1 MSKKPRHFLKG
12 GGAISPAREKLSHL
26 PDLPG
31 VYLFKDNQES
41 VLYIGKSKSI
51 RDRVRSYFH
60 GSAKHNL
67 RIKLMVSRIHD
78 FSLIVTDTEAE
89 ALILEEQLIKRHHPR
104 YNVALKDGKSYPYCK
119 LTVGEMYPR
128 LVLVREKIDSISEY
142 YGPYTSVKDARQ
154 VLKAVMTYFPLRTSK
169 MLLDGKKTYRPCL
182 NFQMKRCL
190 APCQGDVNLEDY
202 EKIVRQ
208 VRLFLKG
215 RDQELLQEL
224 EKRMKQS
231 SKKLEFEKSAQYR
244 DQIQAMRRI
253 FARQMVLDVQ
263 GKDQDVFNLYRESDS
278 TGVQVLFIRNGR
290 LLGTD
295 FFFFENSNKATN
307 DNLLGQV
314 LHRIYM
320 PEGSI
325 VPREILLPFEYSDR
339 KLLED
344 ALNQKSVRR
353 IYVVC
358 PQKGR
363 KKELVSMA
371 FSNAKVNLSEQ
382 RSRFAKN
389 TNILKHV
396 KHEIKLN
403 RLPEVVEAF
412 DISHL
417 SGTMTVASMVCWKK
431 NSPSNEDYRKY
442 KINNISGPNDFAS
455 MKEVLTRRYSR
466 TLAEGKNLPDLILI
480 DGGKGQI
487 NIAAKVLT
495 ELGILQKVDLI
506 GLAKGRSER
515 KRGRSRGKN
524 VDYEYVVKPNQKNV
538 IRMHSNSD
546 VLFFLQ
552 NIRDESH
559 RFAIEFQRKLKR
571 KNTLHS
577 QIDNIPGIG
586 PKRRRLLL
594 KHFGS
599 LTGIRHAALE
609 EILLVPGIPEKLAK
623 EIQSSLKTRKVL

>member
-31 VYLFKDNQES
+31 VYLFKDDQES

-51 RDRVRSYFH
+51 RNRVRSYFH

-190 APCQGDVNLEDY
+190 APCQGDVSVEDY

-295 FFFFENSNKATN
+295 FFFFEDSSEATN

-382 RSRFAKN
+382 RNRFAKN

-403 RLPEVVEAF
+403 RLPAVVEAF

-524 VDYEYVVKPNQKNV
+524 VDYEYVVKPNQKNE
-538 IRMHSNSD
+538 IRMHRNSD

-599 LTGIRHAALE
+599 LTGLRHAALE
-609 EILLVPGIPEKLAK
+609 EILQVPGIPEKLAK
-623 EIQSSLKTRKVL
+623 EIQSSLKN

>member
-31 VYLFKDNQES
+31 VYLFKDDQES

-51 RDRVRSYFH
+51 RNRVRSYFH

-190 APCQGDVNLEDY
+190 APCQGDVSVEDY

-295 FFFFENSNKATN
+295 FFFFEDSSEATN
-307 DNLLGQV
+307 DNLLWQV

-524 VDYEYVVKPNQKNV
+524 VDYEYVVKPNQKNE
-538 IRMHSNSD
+538 IRMHRNSD

-599 LTGIRHAALE
+599 LTGLRHAALE
-609 EILLVPGIPEKLAK
+609 EILQVPGIPEKLAK
-623 EIQSSLKTRKVL
+623 EIQSSLKN

>member
-12 GGAISPAREKLSHL
+12 GGTISPAREKLSHL

-31 VYLFKDNQES
+31 VYLFKDDQES

-51 RDRVRSYFH
+51 RNRVRSYFH

-190 APCQGDVNLEDY
+190 APCQGDVSVEDY

-295 FFFFENSNKATN
+295 FFFFEDSSEATN

-524 VDYEYVVKPNQKNV
+524 VDYEYVVKPNQKNE
-538 IRMHSNSD
+538 IRMHRNSD

-599 LTGIRHAALE
+599 LTGLRHAALE
-609 EILLVPGIPEKLAK
+609 EILQVPGIPEKLAK
-623 EIQSSLKTRKVL
+623 EIQSSLKN

>member
-1 MSKKPRHFLKG
+1 MSKKPRHSVKG
-12 GGAISPAREKLSHL
+12 GGAISPAQEKLPHL

-31 VYLFKDNQES
+31 VYLFKDDQES

-51 RDRVRSYFH
+51 RNRVRSYFH

-78 FSLIVTDTEAE
+78 FSMIVTDTEAE

-128 LVLVREKIDSISEY
+128 LFLVREKIDSTSEY

-154 VLKAVMTYFPLRTSK
+154 VLKAVMTFFPLRTSK
-169 MLLDGKKTYRPCL
+169 MFLDGKKTYRPCL
-182 NFQMKRCL
+182 NFQMKRCV
-190 APCQGDVNLEDY
+190 APCRGNVSVEDY
-202 EKIVRQ
+202 GKVVRQ

-224 EKRMKQS
+224 EQRMKQS
-231 SKKLEFEKSAQYR
+231 SEKLEFEKSAQYR
-244 DQIQAMRRI
+244 DQIQAMHRI
-253 FARQMVLDVQ
+253 FDRQMVLDVQ

-290 LLGTD
+290 LIGTD
-295 FFFFENSNKATN
+295 FFFFEDSSEATA
-307 DNLLGQV
+307 DNLLGQT

-325 VPREILLPFEYSDR
+325 VPSEILLPFEYSDR
-339 KLLED
+339 KLLEV
-344 ALNQKSVRR
+344 ALNQKSERR
-353 IYVVC
+353 VYVVC

-455 MKEVLTRRYSR
+455 MKEVLARRYSR

-524 VDYEYVVKPNQKNV
+524 VDYEYVVKPNQKNE
-538 IRMHSNSD
+538 IRMHRNSD

-571 KNTLHS
+571 KDALHS
-577 QIDNIPGIG
+577 QIDDIPGIG

-594 KHFGS
+594 KQFGS
-599 LTGIRHAALE
+599 LTSLRQATLD
-609 EILLVPGIPEKLAK
+609 EILRVPGIPKKLAK
-623 EIQSSLKTRKVL
+623 EIQSFLKN

>member
-1 MSKKPRHFLKG
+1 MSNVTRHSSKSG
-12 GGAISPAREKLSHL
+12 GDISPVREKLSHL
-26 PDLPG
+26 PNLPG
-31 VYLFKDNQES
+31 VYLFKDDQDS
-41 VLYIGKSKSI
+41 ILYIGKSKSI
-51 RDRVRSYFH
+51 RNRVRSYFNS
-60 GSAKHNL
+60 SAKHNL
-67 RIKLMVSRIHD
+67 RIRLMTSRIHD
-78 FSLIVTDTEAE
+78 LSLIVTDTEAE
-89 ALILEEQLIKRHHPR
+89 ALILEDQLIKRHHPR
-104 YNVALKDGKSYPYCK
+104 YNVALRDGKSYPYCK

-128 LVLVREKIDSISEY
+128 LLLVREKIDAKSEY
-142 YGPYTSVKDARQ
+142 YGPYPSVKDARQ

-169 MLLDGKKTYRPCL
+169 MQLDGTKTYRPCL

-190 APCQGDVNLEDY
+190 APCRGVVPAEEY
-202 EKIVRQ
+202 AKIVRQ

-215 RDQELLQEL
+215 RDKVLIKDL
-224 EKRMKQS
+224 EQKMKKS
-231 SKKLEFEKSAQYR
+231 SERLEFEKSAQYR

-253 FARQMVLDVQ
+253 FERQMVLEVQ
-263 GKDQDVFNLYRESDS
+263 GKDQDVFNLFREADA

-295 FFFFENSNKATN
+295 FFFFEDSSEASD

-339 KLLED
+339 KMLED
-344 ALNQKSVRR
+344 ALNKKSRHRVH
-353 IYVVC
+353 VGC
-358 PQKGR
+358 PRKGR

-371 FSNAKVNLSEQ
+371 YSNAKVNLSEK
-382 RSRFAKN
+382 RIRYVKN
-389 TNILKHV
+389 KDILKHV
-396 KHEIKLN
+396 KYEIKLD

-417 SGTMTVASMVCWKK
+417 SGTMTVASMVCWKN
-431 NSPSNEDYRKY
+431 NSPSNQDYRKF
-442 KINNISGPNDFAS
+442 KIRGISGPDDFAG

-466 TLAEGKNLPDLILI
+466 RISEGGALPDMILI

-487 NIAAKVLT
+487 NIAAKVLE
-495 ELGILQKVDLI
+495 ELGILNKVDLI

-515 KRGRSRGKN
+515 KSGRSRGKN
-524 VDYEYVVKPNQKNV
+524 IDYEYVVKPNQKNE
-538 IRMHSNSD
+538 IRMRRNSD
-546 VLFFLQ
+546 VLYFLQ

-571 KNTLHS
+571 KHTLHS
-577 QIDNIPGIG
+577 KIDDVPGIG

-594 KHFGS
+594 NHFGS
-599 LTGIRHAALE
+599 LRGLKQASTE
-609 EILLVPGIPEKLAK
+609 EILQVPGIPEKLAV
-623 EIQSSLKTRKVL
+623 EIWTHLNQ

>member
-1 MSKKPRHFLKG
+1 MNKETRHAVKG
-12 GGAISPAREKLSHL
+12 GGDISSVRDKLSNL
-26 PDLPG
+26 PNLPG
-31 VYLFKDNQES
+31 VYLFKDDQQS
-41 VLYIGKSKSI
+41 ILYIGKSKSI
-51 RDRVRSYFH
+51 RNRVRSYFNN
-60 GSAKHNL
+60 SAKHNL
-67 RIKLMVSRIHD
+67 RIQLMVSRIHD

-128 LVLVREKIDSISEY
+128 LMLVREKIDAKSEY

-190 APCQGDVNLEDY
+190 APCRGVVSVEEY
-202 EKIVRQ
+202 GKVVRQ

-215 RDQELLQEL
+215 RDKELLREL
-224 EKRMKQS
+224 EQRMKQS
-231 SKKLEFEKSAQYR
+231 SKKLEYEKSAQYR
-244 DQIQAMRRI
+244 DQIRAMSRI
-253 FARQMVLDVQ
+253 FERQMVLDIK
-263 GKDQDVFNLYRESDS
+263 GKDQDVFNLFREADS
-278 TGVQVLFIRNGR
+278 TGIQVLFIRNGR

-295 FFFFENSNKATN
+295 FFFFEDSSEASA

-325 VPREILLPFEYSDR
+325 VPREILLPFEYTDR

-344 ALNQKSVRR
+344 ALNKKSERR

-363 KKELVSMA
+363 KKELVTMA
-371 FSNAKVNLSEQ
+371 YNNAKVNLSEE
-382 RSRFAKN
+382 RRRYAKN
-389 TNILKHV
+389 TNILKNV
-396 KHEIKLN
+396 KYELKLN

-417 SGTMTVASMVCWKK
+417 SGTMTVASMVCWKN
-431 NSPSNEDYRKY
+431 NSASNKDYRKY
-442 KINNISGPNDFAS
+442 KIKSISGPDDFAS
-455 MKEVLTRRYSR
+455 MKEVLTRRYKR
-466 TLAEGKNLPDLILI
+466 ALAEGEKLPDLILI

-487 NIAAKVLT
+487 NIAEKVLA
-495 ELGILQKVDLI
+495 ELGILRKVDLI
-506 GLAKGRSER
+506 GLAKGRSA
-515 KRGRSRGKN
+515 KKMGRSRGQN
-524 VDYEYVVKPNQKNV
+524 IDYEYVVKPKQKNE
-538 IRMHSNSD
+538 IRMRRNSD
-546 VLFFLQ
+546 VLYFLQ

-571 KNTLHS
+571 KDTLHS
-577 QIDNIPGIG
+577 RIDDIQGIG

-599 LTGIRHAALE
+599 LTGLRQASLD
-609 EILLVPGIPEKLAK
+609 EIMQVPGISQNLAQ
-623 EIQSSLKTRKVL
+623 EIQDFLQS

>member
-31 VYLFKDNQES
+31 VYLFKDDQES

-51 RDRVRSYFH
+51 RNRVRSYFH

-128 LVLVREKIDSISEY
+128 LILVREKIDSISEY

-190 APCQGDVNLEDY
+190 APCQGDVSVEDY

-295 FFFFENSNKATN
+295 FFFFEDSSEATN

-524 VDYEYVVKPNQKNV
+524 VDYEYVVKPNQKNE
-538 IRMHSNSD
+538 IRMHRNSD

-599 LTGIRHAALE
+599 LTGLRHAALE
-609 EILLVPGIPEKLAK
+609 EILQVPGIPEKLAK
-623 EIQSSLKTRKVL
+623 EIQSSLKY

>member
-1 MSKKPRHFLKG
+1 MNKENRHVIKSG
-12 GGAISPAREKLSHL
+12 GDIPSAQGKLSNL
-26 PDLPG
+26 PDQPG
-31 VYLFKDNQES
+31 VYLFKDDQQS
-41 VLYIGKSKSI
+41 ILYIGKSKSI
-51 RDRVRSYFH
+51 RNRVRSYFH
-60 GSAKHNL
+60 SSSKHNL
-67 RIKLMVSRIHD
+67 RIQLMVSRIHD

-128 LVLVREKIDSISEY
+128 LLLVREKIDAESEY
-142 YGPYTSVKDARQ
+142 YGPYPSVKDARQ
-154 VLKAVMTYFPLRTSK
+154 VLKAVMTFFPLRTSK

-190 APCQGDVNLEDY
+190 APCRGVVSTEEY
-202 EKIVRQ
+202 GKVVSQ

-215 RDQELLQEL
+215 RDKELLNVL
-224 EKRMKQS
+224 EQRMEKS

-253 FARQMVLDVQ
+253 FERQMVLDVK
-263 GKDQDVFNLYRESDS
+263 GKDQDVFNLFCESGS

-295 FFFFENSNKATN
+295 FFFFENSSEASA
-307 DNLLGQV
+307 DNLLGQA

-325 VPREILLPFEYSDR
+325 VPREILLPFDYTDR

-344 ALNQKSVRR
+344 ALNKKSERR
-353 IYVVC
+353 VYIVC

-363 KKELVSMA
+363 KKELVTMA
-371 FSNAKVNLSEQ
+371 YNNAKVNLSEE
-382 RSRFAKN
+382 RKRFVKN
-389 TNILKHV
+389 SNILKHV
-396 KHEIKLN
+396 KYELKLN

-417 SGTMTVASMVCWKK
+417 SGTMTVASLVCWKN
-431 NSPSNEDYRKY
+431 NSASKKDYRKY
-442 KINNISGPNDFAS
+442 KINGISGPDDFAS
-455 MKEVLTRRYSR
+455 MKEVLIRRYKRSL
-466 TLAEGKNLPDLILI
+466 TESEKLPDLILV

-487 NIAAKVLT
+487 NIAEKVLAD
-495 ELGILQKVDLI
+495 LGILHKVDLI
-506 GLAKGRSER
+506 GLAKGRSAR
-515 KRGRSRGKN
+515 KLGRSRGRN
-524 VDYEYVVKPNQKNV
+524 VDYEYVVKPKQKNEL
-538 IRMHSNSD
+538 RMRRDSET
-546 VLFFLQ
+546 LYFLQ
-552 NIRDESH
+552 KIRDESH

-571 KNTLHS
+571 KDILHS
-577 QIDNIPGIG
+577 RIDDLKGIG
-586 PKRRRLLL
+586 PKRRRILL

-599 LTGIRHAALE
+599 LTSLRKASLE
-609 EILLVPGIPEKLAK
+609 EIMQVPGIPQKLARG
-623 EIQSSLKTRKVL
+623 IQSYLQS

>member
-31 VYLFKDNQES
+31 VYLFKDDQES

-51 RDRVRSYFH
+51 RNRVRSYFH

-190 APCQGDVNLEDY
+190 APCQGDVSVEDY

-295 FFFFENSNKATN
+295 FFFFEDSSEATN

-524 VDYEYVVKPNQKNV
+524 VDYEYVVKPNLKNE
-538 IRMHSNSD
+538 IRLRRNSD

-594 KHFGS
+594 KRFGS
-599 LTGIRHAALE
+599 LTGLRHAALE
-609 EILLVPGIPEKLAK
+609 EILQVPGIPEKLAK
-623 EIQSSLKTRKVL
+623 EIQSSLKN

>member
-1 MSKKPRHFLKG
+1 MSNKPRHFLKA

-31 VYLFKDNQES
+31 VYLFKDDQES

-51 RDRVRSYFH
+51 QNRVRSYFH

-128 LVLVREKIDSISEY
+128 LILVREKIDSISEY

-190 APCQGDVNLEDY
+190 APCQGDVSVEDY

-263 GKDQDVFNLYRESDS
+263 GKDQDVFNLYHESDS

-295 FFFFENSNKATN
+295 FFFFEDSSEATN

-371 FSNAKVNLSEQ
+371 FSNAKVNLSEH

-524 VDYEYVVKPNQKNV
+524 VDYEYVVKPNQKNE
-538 IRMHSNSD
+538 IRMHRNSD

-599 LTGIRHAALE
+599 LTGLRHAALE
-609 EILLVPGIPEKLAK
+609 EILQVPGIPEKLAK
-623 EIQSSLKTRKVL
+623 EIQSSLKN

>member
-31 VYLFKDNQES
+31 IYLFKDDQES
-41 VLYIGKSKSI
+41 VIYIGKSKSI
-51 RDRVRSYFH
+51 RNRVRSYFH

-190 APCQGDVNLEDY
+190 APCQGDVSVEDY

-295 FFFFENSNKATN
+295 FFFFEDSSEATN

-524 VDYEYVVKPNQKNV
+524 VDYEYVVKPNQKNE
-538 IRMHSNSD
+538 IRMHRNSD

-599 LTGIRHAALE
+599 LTGLRHAALE
-609 EILLVPGIPEKLAK
+609 EILQVPGIPEKLAK
-623 EIQSSLKTRKVL
+623 EIQSSLKN

>member
-31 VYLFKDNQES
+31 VYLFKDDQES

-51 RDRVRSYFH
+51 RNRVRSYFH

-190 APCQGDVNLEDY
+190 APCQGDVSVEDY

-295 FFFFENSNKATN
+295 FFFFEDSSEATN

-515 KRGRSRGKN
+515 KRGRSCGKN
-524 VDYEYVVKPNQKNV
+524 VDYEYVVKPNQKNE
-538 IRMHSNSD
+538 IRMHRNSD

-599 LTGIRHAALE
+599 LTGLRHAALE
-609 EILLVPGIPEKLAK
+609 EILHVPGIPEKLAK
-623 EIQSSLKTRKVL
+623 EIQSSLKN

>member
-12 GGAISPAREKLSHL
+12 GGAISPAREKLYHL

-31 VYLFKDNQES
+31 VYLFKDDQES
-41 VLYIGKSKSI
+41 ILYIGKSKSI
-51 RDRVRSYFH
+51 RNRVRSYFH

-190 APCQGDVNLEDY
+190 APCQGDVSVEDY

-295 FFFFENSNKATN
+295 FFFFEDSSEATN

-524 VDYEYVVKPNQKNV
+524 VDYEYVVKPNQKNE
-538 IRMHSNSD
+538 IRMHRNSD

-599 LTGIRHAALE
+599 LTGLKHAALE
-609 EILLVPGIPEKLAK
+609 EILQVPGIPEKLAK
-623 EIQSSLKTRKVL
+623 EIQSYLKN

>member
-31 VYLFKDNQES
+31 VYLFKDDQES

-51 RDRVRSYFH
+51 RNRVRSYFH

-128 LVLVREKIDSISEY
+128 LILVREKIDSISEY

-190 APCQGDVNLEDY
+190 APCQGDVSVEDY

-295 FFFFENSNKATN
+295 FFFFEDSSEATN

-524 VDYEYVVKPNQKNV
+524 VDYEYVVKPNQKNE
-538 IRMHSNSD
+538 IRMHRNSD

-599 LTGIRHAALE
+599 LTGLRHAALE
-609 EILLVPGIPEKLAK
+609 EILQVPGIPEKLAK
-623 EIQSSLKTRKVL
+623 EIQSSLKN

>member
-31 VYLFKDNQES
+31 VYLFKDDQES

-51 RDRVRSYFH
+51 RNRVRSYFH

-128 LVLVREKIDSISEY
+128 LILVREKIDSISEY

-154 VLKAVMTYFPLRTSK
+154 ILKAVLTYFPLRTSK
-169 MLLDGKKTYRPCL
+169 MLLDGKRTYRPCL

-190 APCQGDVNLEDY
+190 APCQGDVSVEDY

-295 FFFFENSNKATN
+295 FFFFEDSSEATN

-371 FSNAKVNLSEQ
+371 FSNAKINLSEQ

-524 VDYEYVVKPNQKNV
+524 VDYEYVVKPNQKNE
-538 IRMHSNSD
+538 IRMHRNSD

-599 LTGIRHAALE
+599 LTGLKHAALE
-609 EILLVPGIPEKLAK
+609 EILQVPGIPEKLAK
-623 EIQSSLKTRKVL
+623 EIQSSLRN

>member
-1 MSKKPRHFLKG
+1 MSKIPRHFLKG
-12 GGAISPAREKLSHL
+12 GGTISPAREKLSHL

-31 VYLFKDNQES
+31 VYLFKDDQES

-51 RDRVRSYFH
+51 RNRVRSYFH

-190 APCQGDVNLEDY
+190 APCQGDVSVEDY

-295 FFFFENSNKATN
+295 FFFFEDSSEASN

-515 KRGRSRGKN
+515 KRGLSRGKN
-524 VDYEYVVKPNQKNV
+524 VDYEYVVKPNQKNE
-538 IRMHSNSD
+538 IRMHRNSD

-599 LTGIRHAALE
+599 LTGLRQAALD
-609 EILLVPGIPEKLAK
+609 EILQVPGIPEKLAK
-623 EIQSSLKTRKVL
+623 EIQSSLKN

>member
-1 MSKKPRHFLKG
+1 MSNVNRHSSKSG
-12 GGAISPAREKLSHL
+12 GDISPIREKLSHL
-26 PDLPG
+26 PNLPG
-31 VYLFKDNQES
+31 VYLFKDDKES
-41 VLYIGKSKSI
+41 ILYIGKSKSI
-51 RDRVRSYFH
+51 RNRVRSYFNS
-60 GSAKHNL
+60 SAKHNM
-67 RIKLMVSRIHD
+67 RIKLMTSRIHD
-78 FSLIVTDTEAE
+78 LSLIVTDTEAE
-89 ALILEEQLIKRHHPR
+89 ALILEDQLIKKHHPR
-104 YNVALKDGKSYPYCK
+104 YNVALRDGKSYPYCK

-128 LVLVREKIDSISEY
+128 LLLVRENIDAKSEY

-154 VLKAVMTYFPLRTSK
+154 VLKAVMSYFPLRTSK
-169 MLLDGKKTYRPCL
+169 MQLDGKKTYRPCL

-190 APCQGDVNLEDY
+190 APCRGVVPEEEY
-202 EKIVRQ
+202 SKIVRQ

-215 RDQELLQEL
+215 RDKLLIKEL
-224 EKRMKQS
+224 EQKMKKS
-231 SKKLEFEKSAQYR
+231 SDRLEFEKSAQYR

-253 FARQMVLDVQ
+253 FERQMVLEVQ
-263 GKDQDVFNLYRESDS
+263 GKDQDVFNLFREKDA

-295 FFFFENSNKATN
+295 FFFFEDSSEASD

-339 KLLED
+339 KILED
-344 ALNQKSVRR
+344 ALNKKSRHRVH
-353 IYVVC
+353 VGC

-363 KKELVSMA
+363 KKELISMA
-371 FSNAKVNLSEQ
+371 YNNAKVNLSEN
-382 RSRFAKN
+382 RRRFIKN
-389 TNILKHV
+389 KDILRHV
-396 KHEIKLN
+396 KYEIKLD

-417 SGTMTVASMVCWKK
+417 SGTMTVASMVCWKN
-431 NSPSNEDYRKY
+431 NSPSKKDYRKF
-442 KINNISGPNDFAS
+442 KIRGISGPDDFAG
-455 MKEVLTRRYSR
+455 MKEVLTRHYSR
-466 TLAEGKNLPDLILI
+466 KLSEGGTFPDMILI

-487 NIAAKVLT
+487 NIAAKVLE
-495 ELGILQKVDLI
+495 ELGILNKVDLI

-524 VDYEYVVKPNQKNV
+524 FDFEYVVKPNQKNQ
-538 IRMHSNSD
+538 IRMRRNSD
-546 VLFFLQ
+546 ALFFLQ

-571 KNTLHS
+571 KHTLHS
-577 QIDNIPGIG
+577 QIDDIPGIG

-594 KHFGS
+594 NHFGS
-599 LTGIRHAALE
+599 LKGLKQASTEA
-609 EILLVPGIPEKLAK
+609 ILQVPGIPEKIAA
-623 EIQSSLKTRKVL
+623 EILNHLH

>member
-31 VYLFKDNQES
+31 VYLFKDDQES

-51 RDRVRSYFH
+51 RNRVRSYFH

-128 LVLVREKIDSISEY
+128 LILVREKIDSISEY

-190 APCQGDVNLEDY
+190 APCQGDVSVEDY

-295 FFFFENSNKATN
+295 FFFFEDSSEATN

-396 KHEIKLN
+396 KHEIKLS
-403 RLPEVVEAF
+403 RLPQVVEAF

-524 VDYEYVVKPNQKNV
+524 VDYEYVVKPNQKNE
-538 IRMHSNSD
+538 IRMHRNSD

-599 LTGIRHAALE
+599 LTGLRHAALE
-609 EILLVPGIPEKLAK
+609 EILQVPGIPEKLAK
-623 EIQSSLKTRKVL
+623 EIQSSLKN

>member
-31 VYLFKDNQES
+31 VYLFKDDQES

-51 RDRVRSYFH
+51 RNRVRSYFH

-190 APCQGDVNLEDY
+190 APCQGDVSVEDY

-295 FFFFENSNKATN
+295 FFFFEDSSEATN

-344 ALNQKSVRR
+344 VLNQKSVRR

-524 VDYEYVVKPNQKNV
+524 VDYEYVVKPNQKNE
-538 IRMHSNSD
+538 IRMHRNSD

-577 QIDNIPGIG
+577 QIDNITGIG

-599 LTGIRHAALE
+599 LTGLRHAALE
-609 EILLVPGIPEKLAK
+609 EILQVPGIPEKLAK
-623 EIQSSLKTRKVL
+623 EIQSSLKN